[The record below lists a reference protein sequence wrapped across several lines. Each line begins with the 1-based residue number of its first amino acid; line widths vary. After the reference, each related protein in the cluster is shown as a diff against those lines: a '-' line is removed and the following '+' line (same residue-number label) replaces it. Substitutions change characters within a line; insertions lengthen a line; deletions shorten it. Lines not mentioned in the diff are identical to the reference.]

1 MSQWRQ
7 TFRFL
12 ALGKSSLY
20 HGANLTPVR
29 YHRHEGRAGD
39 LPRVGSLVV
48 LVPFPS
54 KPRFCN
60 APISLAFESP
70 SALTYS
76 LVYISF
82 VIWRFTSNKVS
93 NSKYSQQCVPNIT
106 CLVPGYRASNSWL
119 PSKRTPSS
127 HLMAH
132 VDSGLAIVFEASHGE
147 RHARSSC
154 EGTGEQTAYCDE
166 STPVRPKAWQRLDRG
181 SCPPFRASD
190 LKHLTSWARCW
201 SVPART

>member
-1 MSQWRQ
+1 MV
-7 TFRFL
+7 
-12 ALGKSSLY
+12 
-20 HGANLTPVR
+20 PV
-29 YHRHEGRAGD
+29 
-39 LPRVGSLVV
+39 S
-48 LVPFPS
+48 FPS

-60 APISLAFESP
+60 MRISLAYESP

-76 LVYISF
+76 LVYISV

-106 CLVPGYRASNSWL
+106 CLVPGFRARNSWL
-119 PSKRTPSS
+119 PSKVTPLS
-127 HLMAH
+127 HLTAH
-132 VDSGLAIVFEASHGE
+132 VDSGLAIAFEASQDE
-147 RHARSSC
+147 SHARSSC
-154 EGTGEQTAYCDE
+154 EGTGEQTACCGT
-166 STPVRPKAWQRLDRG
+166 STLVQPKAWRWLDQG